1 MANMA
6 PNTAKS
12 TPNPRVTSS
21 GTMIGATMSTEL
33 APAFVKN
40 LAEEAAWRGYLTEEL
55 LSNGTQRLPLNLGVG
70 LTWGTWHLPYYLFF
84 LPEEQMRQV
93 LDIDRPVV
101 GAITTA
107 AYVAVGALVRRLGR
121 ESVTSSSRRK

>member
-6 PNTAKS
+6 PNTAKN

-21 GTMIGATMSTEL
+21 GTMIGATMATEL

-70 LTWGTWHLPYYLFF
+70 LIWGRWHLFF

-93 LDIDRPVV
+93 LDVDRPVV

-107 AYVAVGALVRRLGR
+107 AYVGVGALVRRLGR
-121 ESVTSSSRRK
+121 RSVTSSSRRK